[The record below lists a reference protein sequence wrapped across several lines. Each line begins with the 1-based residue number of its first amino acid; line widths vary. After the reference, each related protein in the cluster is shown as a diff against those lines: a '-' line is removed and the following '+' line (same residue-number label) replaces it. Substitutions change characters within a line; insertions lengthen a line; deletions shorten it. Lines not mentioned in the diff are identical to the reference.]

1 MNSTKIENYL
11 ELLRLRQAAEKR
23 KVNILG
29 SVFVVSFVLLI
40 AFGLLGQLNG
50 RSLFLVTSMIVPF
63 GSAVIAAWVR
73 VEIVKGSI
81 DMINNLLLDRS

>member
-1 MNSTKIENYL
+1 MSSTKIENYL
-11 ELLRLRQAAEKR
+11 ELLKLRQTAEKQ
-23 KVNILG
+23 KVKLLG

-63 GSAVIAAWVR
+63 GFAVMAAWVR
-73 VEIVKGSI
+73 VEITKGSI
-81 DMINNLLLDRS
+81 EMINNLLLD